1 MDITMAIAIIGCII
15 GVASFVFNRKDKS
28 NKDTGDYQYKMGQID
43 AKLSTISQQIENLSN
58 KWETFDRE
66 LDTKIEK
73 AIESHEKAYHSKGV

>member
-1 MDITMAIAIIGCII
+1 MDLAMAIAI
-15 GVASFVFNRKDKS
+15 ASFVIALLGLFFGRKDKS

-73 AIESHEKAYHSKGV
+73 AIENHERVYHSRGE